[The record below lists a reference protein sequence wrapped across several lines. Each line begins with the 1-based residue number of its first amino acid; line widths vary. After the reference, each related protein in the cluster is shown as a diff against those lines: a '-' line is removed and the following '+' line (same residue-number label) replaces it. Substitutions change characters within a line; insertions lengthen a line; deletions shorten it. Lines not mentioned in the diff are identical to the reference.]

1 MNRFSLFR
9 LVISVKHFEEKRASM
24 GALNFLS
31 PIHPKILSVLIVL
44 FRYKFVSFLFVFFRV
59 LQTSSQK
66 YSSNGLPAPVF
77 FDNSFHSAR
86 KFSDLKNIFCDEFSQ
101 SHLLPAFPKI
111 KVILSSL
118 YLAIKYREISGSNV
132 NALLVSMQIT
142 AAITYFYLF
151 KDVQSIISRST
162 HIIVANDHSPAPLAL
177 TAIAKIGNVKTMC
190 LQHAPI
196 SSIFPRPIMSY
207 FIVDNYESYALYKKK
222 NPLTKFYIHTLNYSE
237 IRKKHLDV
245 DVVAFA
251 LNELID
257 KKTIEFVTSVL
268 SQQFSLV
275 ELKFHPSTSLS
286 ECKKLVDILPGNC
299 KVVESTDKLTAK
311 NVLCPLSGVAVELCY
326 MGHLVTLLDIGNGFD
341 MDYYGFLSLNLA
353 DSMRIDELDQF
364 RLKDRENLNYS
375 YDKFSP
381 RYELRDIK
389 SIYDLDKA

>member
-1 MNRFSLFR
+1 
-9 LVISVKHFEEKRASM
+9 M
-24 GALNFLS
+24 GALDFLS

-44 FRYKFVSFLFVFFRV
+44 FHYKFVSFLFVFLRV
-59 LQTSSQK
+59 LQISSQR
-66 YSSNGLPAPVF
+66 YSSNGDLAPVF

-86 KFSDLKNIFCDEFSQ
+86 KFSDLKNTFCDEFFQSQ
-101 SHLLPAFPKI
+101 LRPAFPKI
-111 KVILSSL
+111 KVVASSL
-118 YLAIKYREISGSNV
+118 YLAIKFREISGSNL
-132 NALLVSMQIT
+132 NGLLVSMQIT
-142 AAITYFYLF
+142 AAITYFHLF

-177 TAIAKIGNVKTMC
+177 TYIAKIGNVKTMC

-196 SSIFPRPIMSY
+196 SSIFPRSIMSY
-207 FIVDNYESYALYKKK
+207 FIIDNYESYALYKKK
-222 NPLTKFYIHTLNYSE
+222 NPLTKFYIHTLNYIE
-237 IRKKHLDV
+237 RTKKDLDV

-257 KKTIEFVTSVL
+257 EKTIEYVVSVL

-286 ECKKLVDILPGNC
+286 HRKKLVDTLPGNC
-299 KVVESTDKLTAK
+299 KVVESTDKLTAR

-326 MGHLVTLLDIGNGFD
+326 MGHFVTLLDIGNGFD
-341 MDYYGFLSLNLA
+341 MDYYGFLSLNLV
-353 DSMRIDELDQF
+353 DSIRIDELDQF
-364 RLKDRENLNYS
+364 QSKGRESFNYS

-381 RYELRDIK
+381 RYDLRDIK